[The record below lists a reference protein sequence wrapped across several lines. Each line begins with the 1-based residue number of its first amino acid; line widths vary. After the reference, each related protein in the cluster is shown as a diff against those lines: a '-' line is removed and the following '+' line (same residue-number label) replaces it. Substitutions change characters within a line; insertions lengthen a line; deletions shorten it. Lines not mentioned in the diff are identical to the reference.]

1 MTLISQEDLDLL
13 KHIKNSDEL
22 KNYIASFY
30 REDNNLITPVNLTT
44 FIHYAVSCGI
54 VREIFWVYPDP
65 DYCKYRL
72 PANLERAFFLDI
84 EGAENFSLRN
94 GHIMCRWAGIDV
106 HIIRLSELPVF
117 TEEVILDI
125 DMDFFL
131 NGASADGL
139 SGCRGYRIRNRE
151 DLDLW
156 RELVPHK
163 LRIGDLKPWIT
174 PEAFTSVIKSKH
186 IVSPLVTLCLSPFF
200 IPEEWHFLISIVAKS
215 L

>member
-1 MTLISQEDLDLL
+1 MLQNIN
-13 KHIKNSDEL
+13 NSEEL

-30 REDNNLITPVNLTT
+30 SEGNNLITPVNLTS
-44 FIHYAVSCGI
+44 FIHYAVSCGL

-72 PANLERAFFLDI
+72 PANMDRTFLLDI
-84 EGAENFSLRN
+84 EDAGNFSLQD
-94 GHIMCRWAGIDV
+94 GHIICQWAGVKV

-131 NGASADGL
+131 NEASAEGL

-151 DLDLW
+151 DIDSWQKLLS
-156 RELVPHK
+156 HK
-163 LRIGDLKPWIT
+163 LKIGNLKPWVT
-174 PEAFTSVIKSKH
+174 PEAFTSIIKSKH
-186 IVSPLVTLCLSPFF
+186 ICSPLTTLCLSPFF
-200 IPEEWHFLISIVAKS
+200 IPEEWHFLIHIIVKNLSGA
-215 L
+215 